1 MSRIDRALDT
11 LPEAYQF
18 LHHPDRSQLVFQ
30 VGEIVVRETYL
41 QGGIEL
47 RQGATVLDVGANVGV
62 AATFFA
68 ERGAGAIHCF
78 EPVEPI
84 RDLLE
89 RNVASIE
96 QCTVH
101 PYGLAARSARTTVT
115 YYPNADAMSGLFADP
130 ERDSALAE
138 QCIRNVGFE
147 PAAAAEAVRGR
158 YRRETLTCDLRTL
171 SSVVAEEGIEVVDL
185 LKVDV
190 ERAEL
195 EVLHG
200 IDERDWPRI
209 RQVVAEVHD
218 EEDRLQTIDSLLR
231 GHGFTVAVE
240 QDSGMSGTDVHMLY
254 ARRQARA

>member
-1 MSRIDRALDT
+1 MSRIDQPWDS
-11 LPEAYQF
+11 LPDAYRR

-47 RQGATVLDVGANVGV
+47 RRGATVLDVGANVGV

-84 RDLLE
+84 RELLE
-89 RNVASIE
+89 RNVAAIE

-101 PYGLAARSARTTVT
+101 PYGLAARSARTKIT

-158 YRRETLTCDLRTL
+158 YRPETLSCDLRTL
-171 SSVVAEEGIEVVDL
+171 SSALAEEGIEVVDL

-195 EVLHG
+195 EVLNG

-218 EEDRLQTIDSLLR
+218 QGSRVEAIEAALR
-231 GHGFTVAVE
+231 RHGFAVAVE

-254 ARRQARA
+254 ARREART